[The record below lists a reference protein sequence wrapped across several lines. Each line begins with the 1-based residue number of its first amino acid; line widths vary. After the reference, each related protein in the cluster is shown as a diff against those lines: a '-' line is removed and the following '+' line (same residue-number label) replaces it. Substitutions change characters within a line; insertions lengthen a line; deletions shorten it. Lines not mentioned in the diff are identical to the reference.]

1 LLGDVVV
8 CPSVASEQAPNH
20 AGSFEDE
27 IALLVTHGILH
38 VLGYDHDNEV
48 NASAMRTREK
58 GLLEELYWRA
68 SAPAG
73 FDQGY

>member
-1 LLGDVVV
+1 M
-8 CPSVASEQAPNH
+8 AIEQAPNH

-58 GLLEELYWRA
+58 GLLEELHWHA
-68 SAPAG
+68 PAPAG